1 MRSRGVSRTEKWRLR
16 RRAKLLEKHT
26 RVRSFIDFI
35 LNLLFNLVS
44 YEYTHNPYQI
54 AVGGN
59 EKGNS
64 SSIFYYY
71 NGKISYHYLLLK
83 FLH

>member
-1 MRSRGVSRTEKWRLR
+1 MRSGGVSHGEKWRLR
-16 RRAKLLEKHT
+16 RCAKLLEKHI

-35 LNLLFNLVS
+35 LNLLFNLFS

-59 EKGNS
+59 EKNNS
-64 SSIFYYY
+64 SFFYYY
-71 NGKISYHYLLLK
+71 KGKISYHYLLLK